1 MYIKCIL
8 NIINNDK
15 LKNAKF
21 VRNVYISNNT
31 FSEFYSLLINLT
43 F

>member
-1 MYIKCIL
+1 MYIKY
-8 NIINNDK
+8 NKYDK